1 MPSVKNKWVRPGS
14 AFSYPGGQRVYNN
27 SGADLPKNTIV
38 YLSGTQGNVATVAP
52 SDGATPTLATQNGRL
67 LVLRHAIPQGKYGI
81 GQPWAILSGL
91 TLAAASQTPLYADV
105 TGQITLVAGGVGTRI
120 IGYILNPP
128 SSPVA
133 ADGTAV
139 VGSEAAL

>member
-38 YLSGTQGNVATVAP
+38 YLNGTKGNVATVAP
-52 SDGATPTLATQNGRL
+52 SDGTTPTTQDGRL

-81 GQPWAILSGL
+81 GQPWVILTNIGFPGGPH
-91 TLAAASQTPLYADV
+91 ASLTPLYCSA
-105 TGQITLVAGGVGTRI
+105 TGQLQTTLSGRVVGYVLNSQSGVGT
-120 IGYILNPP
+120 L
-128 SSPVA
+128 
-133 ADGTAV
+133 DGTAV

>member
-52 SDGATPTLATQNGRL
+52 SDGATPTLTTQNGRL

-91 TLAAASQTPLYADV
+91 NLAAPPLAPLYADI
-105 TGQITLVAGGVGTRI
+105 TGQITIVAGGAGTRI
-120 IGYILNPP
+120 IGYILNAQSGPGVP
-128 SSPVA
+128 DA
-133 ADGTAV
+133 TAV